1 MRILRSSWAVSKPNY
16 NFTLALRRRAQQ
28 GDGKTEGSAPNDE
41 ETSACARCQVWRSS
55 GPPLRNIR
63 RRAKSGC
70 DLVAM
75 TASSLNRGSK
85 SNTDALDTAVAI
97 ASSAAGCVDCD
108 VGSNERTCASL

>member
-1 MRILRSSWAVSKPNY
+1 MG
-16 NFTLALRRRAQQ
+16 
-28 GDGKTEGSAPNDE
+28 GDWKGPNDE

-55 GPPLRNIR
+55 SPPLRNIR

-85 SNTDALDTAVAI
+85 SNTAGLDTAVAI

-108 VGSNERTCASL
+108 VGSNERTCTIL